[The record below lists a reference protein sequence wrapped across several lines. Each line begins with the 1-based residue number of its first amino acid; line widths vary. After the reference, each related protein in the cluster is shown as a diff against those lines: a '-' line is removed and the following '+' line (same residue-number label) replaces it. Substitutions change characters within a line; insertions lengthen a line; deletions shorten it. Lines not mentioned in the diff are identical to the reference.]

1 MHRLLGALT
10 VRGRSF
16 VAAGAAAVVCGLLI
30 PEPDLLRIGA
40 LLMALPLLSA
50 FGSGRARY
58 RLSCVRQMTPSR
70 LPAGQTAALT
80 IRLIN
85 VSRLRTGLLLA
96 EDTVPY
102 ALGSRP
108 RFVFEGIGGG
118 GSREFTYQLGAD
130 TRGKYTIGPL
140 RVRVADSFGLVS
152 ITRAFTTT
160 STLTVTPAIVPL
172 TRPPLA
178 GSWLGDSDSGPTVHR
193 RQRRRRRGPARLPHR
208 GQPAPGPLAVD
219 RALRRADG
227 PPRGAVLAEHGVAL
241 PRHPADRV
249 LQRAVR
255 ARGHRGGVDRRAPGG
270 RGVRR
275 QARHRARRG
284 AEPGVVPRHA
294 A

>member
-70 LPAGQTAALT
+70 LPAGQTASLT
-80 IRLIN
+80 IRLVN

-108 RFVFEGIGGG
+108 SV
-118 GSREFTYQLGAD
+118 
-130 TRGKYTIGPL
+130 
-140 RVRVADSFGLVS
+140 RVRGNRRRRVAGIHLSARRGRPRQVHH
-152 ITRAFTTT
+152 RAAAGPGGR
-160 STLTVTPAIVPL
+160 LIRPGIDHPGVHHHLDADRHPGDRAADPAAARGQL
-172 TRPPLA
+172 ARRQRP
-178 GSWLGDSDSGPTVHR
+178 GPAVDR
-193 RQRRRRRGPARLPHR
+193 RQRRRRRGPPRLPHR
-208 GQPAPGPLAVD
+208 GQPAPGPLAVH

-227 PPRGAVLAEHGVAL
+227 PPRGAVLAEHGVAV
-241 PRHPADRV
+241 PRHPADSGTPTRCSSS
-249 LQRAVR
+249 R
-255 ARGHRGGVDRRAPGG
+255 
-270 RGVRR
+270 
-275 QARHRARRG
+275 
-284 AEPGVVPRHA
+284 
-294 A
+294 